1 MALMVVLVVAAV
13 LIMAL
18 QLELLVE
25 QVLVTLM
32 VLVQEILLPMVGVMM
47 VPKGEDLIMVVQVVE
62 EVLVPQDKLHLQT
75 QKQ

>member
-1 MALMVVLVVAAV
+1 MVAAV

-62 EVLVPQDKLHLQT
+62 EVLVPQDKLHLQI